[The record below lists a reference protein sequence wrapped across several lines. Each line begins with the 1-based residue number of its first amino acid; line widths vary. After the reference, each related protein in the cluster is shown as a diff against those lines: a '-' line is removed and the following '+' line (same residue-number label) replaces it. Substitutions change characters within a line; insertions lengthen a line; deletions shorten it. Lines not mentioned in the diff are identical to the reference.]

1 MSRLEQEMPLSALQ
15 TYLRTHFHHDDPD
28 LVQLQVEAQVAGLPA
43 ISIGPEQGKFL
54 QLLVALTGARNAL
67 EIGALAGYSGAWI
80 ARALPPNGRLISL
93 EVNPHHAVFAQ
104 GQWNRL
110 GLGAKA
116 TVLSGPAMTTLPTL
130 TPAAPF
136 DLIFI
141 DADKENYPAYLEW
154 AIRLARPGTA
164 IVLDNVE
171 LHGRLVDQAAQD
183 LPHVQ
188 AMQRTMA
195 ILASD
200 PRLVSTVVPYLDGLA
215 VTVVRGE

>member
-1 MSRLEQEMPLSALQ
+1 MCIRDS
-15 TYLRTHFHHDDPD
+15 
-28 LVQLQVEAQVAGLPA
+28 
-43 ISIGPEQGKFL
+43 
-54 QLLVALTGARNAL
+54 
-67 EIGALAGYSGAWI
+67 
-80 ARALPPNGRLISL
+80 LISL

-171 LHGRLVDQAAQD
+171 LHLS
-183 LPHVQ
+183 LIH
-188 AMQRTMA
+188 
-195 ILASD
+195 I
-200 PRLVSTVVPYLDGLA
+200 
-215 VTVVRGE
+215 

>member
-141 DADKENYPAYLEW
+141 DADKENYPAYL
-154 AIRLARPGTA
+154 ARPGTA

-171 LHGRLVDQAAQD
+171 LHGELVDQAAQNSSR
-183 LPHVQ
+183 VQ
-188 AMQRTMA
+188 GMQRTMTR
-195 ILASD
+195 LATD
-200 PRLVSTVVPYLDGLA
+200 PRLVSTVVPYVDGLA

>member
-1 MSRLEQEMPLSALQ
+1 MSRLERQTPLSAFQ
-15 TYLRTHFHHDDPD
+15 TYLRTHFHQDDPD
-28 LVQLQVEAQVAGLPA
+28 LVQLQVEAQAAGLPA

-54 QLLVALTGARNAL
+54 QLLVAVTRAHYVL
-67 EIGALAGYSGAWI
+67 EIGALGGYSGAWI
-80 ARALPPNGRLISL
+80 ARALPATGRLISL
-93 EVNPHHAVFAQ
+93 ELNPRHAAFAQ
-104 GQWNRL
+104 AQWNRL

-116 TVLSGPAMTTLPTL
+116 TVISGPAMTTLRTL
-130 TPAAPF
+130 MPAAPF

-141 DADKENYPAYLEW
+141 DADKENYPGYLEW